1 MSRLWR
7 WLRLLLGLILIAA
20 LIPIFAQPEF
30 WQTLAHVNVP
40 LVVAATVLS
49 AISVVSKAWR
59 WGAVMRWR
67 GLPQSSSYLV
77 SGYFIGMF
85 FNNFLPSGLGGD
97 VVRAYQTAR
106 DTGRG
111 AESVISVVI
120 ERGSGMV
127 SLFAAGSV
135 GALFVPLPLSITLL
149 AHGLFLGSLV
159 GLWALWSDVTGRI
172 LRVVGSWLPNILQ
185 SPWSKITRL
194 YEEFRGY
201 RREWRLF
208 ATVMAQSLVTLI
220 TTLASVY
227 LLLLA
232 FDNHVSF
239 GGFAAVY
246 SIVTAIDVIPF
257 SLNGLG
263 IREGTYVYFL
273 GLLGV
278 PSAIALGVA
287 LLVRLIVALFAL
299 FGGLLFLWQGSVK
312 KLQK

>member
-1 MSRLWR
+1 MKRVWY
-7 WLRLLLGLILIAA
+7 WLRLLIGLTLIAL
-20 LIPIFAQPEF
+20 LIPIFAKPEF
-30 WQTLAHVNVP
+30 WETLARVNVP

-77 SGYFIGMF
+77 SSYFIGMF

-106 DTGRG
+106 DTGHG

-127 SLFAAGSV
+127 SLFAAGSI
-135 GALFVPLPLSITLL
+135 GALFVPLPTSVALL
-149 AHGLFLGSLV
+149 AHGLFLGSLI
-159 GLWALWSDVTGRI
+159 GLWALWSDVTGSI
-172 LRVVGSWLPNILQ
+172 LRGVGARLPAFLQ
-185 SPWSKITRL
+185 SPWGKITRL
-194 YEEFRGY
+194 YEEFRSY
-201 RREWRLF
+201 RREWKLF

-287 LLVRLIVALFAL
+287 LLVRLIVAIFAL
-299 FGGLLFLWQGSVK
+299 VGGVLFLWQGSVK

>member
-1 MSRLWR
+1 
-7 WLRLLLGLILIAA
+7 
-20 LIPIFAQPEF
+20 
-30 WQTLAHVNVP
+30 VP
-40 LVVAATVLS
+40 LVIAATVLS
-49 AISVVSKAWR
+49 ALSVVSKAWR

-67 GLPQSSSYLV
+67 GLPQSSTYLV
-77 SGYFIGMF
+77 SSYFIGMF

-97 VVRAYQTAR
+97 VIRAYQTAR

-111 AESVISVVI
+111 AESVVSVVI

-127 SLFAAGSV
+127 SLFAAGSL
-135 GALFVPLPLSITLL
+135 GALFVPLPTSIALL
-149 AHGLFLGSLV
+149 AHGLFLGSLI
-159 GLWALWSDVTGRI
+159 GLWAMWSDVTGRVLSFI
-172 LRVVGSWLPNILQ
+172 GARLPKFLQ

-201 RREWRLF
+201 RHEWRLF
-208 ATVMAQSLVTLI
+208 LTVMAQSLVTLV

-227 LLLLA
+227 CLLLA

-278 PSAIALGVA
+278 PDAVSLGVA
-287 LLVRLIVALFAL
+287 LLVRLIVAIFAL